1 MPEEMERKLKEIA
14 YKKGYSKE
22 RTGAFVYGT
31 MRHKAGWVPSTQQ
44 EAIKRKLSKYKKPIN
59 YR

>member
-1 MPEEMERKLKEIA
+1 MERKLKEIA